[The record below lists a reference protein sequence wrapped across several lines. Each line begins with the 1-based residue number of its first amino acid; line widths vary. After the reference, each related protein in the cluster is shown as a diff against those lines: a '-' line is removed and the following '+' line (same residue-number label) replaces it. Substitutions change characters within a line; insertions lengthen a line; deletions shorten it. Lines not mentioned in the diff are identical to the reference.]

1 MLSAYHRS
9 KQQRSRERSDAL
21 LKEKEEELLRIAE
34 LDAYKTE
41 QLSKIAVLG
50 VADKRHVQGHRDL
63 FSKILGHAVDIN
75 TFDII
80 TEHLSGETQVY
91 AQDVTEAIPYG
102 PYDIVYS
109 HVLLKFI
116 PKEKQMRVI
125 DNSVAA
131 LKHGGIA
138 IHVFGIG
145 PRYKENDT
153 SLNEI
158 NSHCKV
164 NGLQNR
170 FVSLP
175 SGGTAVV
182 LRSIKI
188 TK

>member
-9 KQQRSRERSDAL
+9 KQLRSRERSDTL
-21 LKEKEEELLRIAE
+21 LKEKEEELLRISE
-34 LDAYKTE
+34 LDGYKTE

-50 VADKRHVQGHRDL
+50 VADNRHVQGHKDL
-63 FSKILGHAVDIN
+63 FSKILGHAVDIH
-75 TFDII
+75 TFDIT
-80 TEHLSGETQVY
+80 TEHLLGEAQVY

-145 PRYKENDT
+145 PRYKENDPT
-153 SLNEI
+153 VKEI
-158 NSHCKV
+158 QAHCEK
-164 NGLQNR
+164 NGLPCN
-170 FVSLP
+170 FIKTSK
-175 SGGTAVV
+175 GGTAVLV
-182 LRSIKI
+182 MK
-188 TK
+188 K

>member
-1 MLSAYHRS
+1 
-9 KQQRSRERSDAL
+9 L

-34 LDAYKTE
+34 LDGYKTE

-50 VADKRHVQGHRDL
+50 VADNRHVQGHRDL

-75 TFDII
+75 TFDIT

-125 DNSVAA
+125 ENSVAA

-145 PRYKENDT
+145 PRYKENDPT
-153 SLNEI
+153 VKEI
-158 NSHCKV
+158 QAYCEKLCYSSN
-164 NGLQNR
+164 
-170 FVSLP
+170 FITLP
-175 SGGTAVV
+175 TKGTAVV
-182 LRSIKI
+182 LMK
-188 TK
+188 K